1 MRYIKLKATNH
12 PFLGVALLSNKHVK
26 KMKATNEQDKQI
38 KTHLHRQQY
47 SGCQRERGRGKVV
60 KDKRC

>member
-1 MRYIKLKATNH
+1 
-12 PFLGVALLSNKHVK
+12 
-26 KMKATNEQDKQI
+26 MKATNEQDKQI